1 MLFFAYQCFLH
12 WFSWVFFG
20 FSVVFMFLF
29 LCFYLFFNGFFSFA
43 LLFYRPFR
51 FLRLI
56 FGFQYVFLTLAG
68 LSLAFINVSL
78 ILMLFLL
85 AFHLVLSRFLNSF
98 IGRNSYFSHCLFV
111 GPYLVVHSFFCGFQ
125 CFSSFVLFLLDFN

>member
-1 MLFFAYQCFLH
+1 MVSLVL
-12 WFSWVFFG
+12 
-20 FSVVFMFLF
+20 
-29 LCFYLFFNGFFSFA
+29 LCF
-43 LLFYRPFR
+43 FYRPFR

-85 AFHLVLSRFLNSF
+85 AFHLALNRFLNSF
-98 IGRNSYFSHCLFV
+98 IGFNSYFSHCLFV
-111 GPYLVVHSFFCGFQ
+111 GPYLVVHLFFLWFSVFFFVRP
-125 CFSSFVLFLLDFN
+125 FSS

>member
-1 MLFFAYQCFLH
+1 MLLFAYQCFLH

-85 AFHLVLSRFLNSF
+85 AFHLALSRFLNLF
-98 IGRNSYFSHCLFV
+98 IG
-111 GPYLVVHSFFCGFQ
+111 
-125 CFSSFVLFLLDFN
+125 FN